1 MTGRDTLPG
10 VALLLLK
17 LSLTPILIGGA
28 SLAARRWGPSV
39 GGWIV
44 ALPLTTGP
52 VALYIAL
59 DQGNAFAA
67 GAAKGS
73 IAGLLGDATFALAY
87 GWVACR
93 AGWPLSATCGLAAF
107 AAAALLMQ
115 PVLPAPSVVVF
126 ATVAVG
132 MVVCLW
138 LAPPTRAAGAAA
150 PAPAWD
156 IPARMVVGTAIVLA
170 ITAAAGILGPSLSGL
185 LAAAP
190 VYVSVLA
197 IFAHRLEGPEPA
209 MRVMR
214 GLQVGLFGTIVF
226 FLVVATGIETLGI
239 APAFGIAIL
248 AAGAVQSVSL
258 MVLRRSVAGAVV
270 TP

>member
-1 MTGRDTLPG
+1 

-17 LSLTPILIGGA
+17 LVLTPILIGGA

-59 DQGNAFAA
+59 DQGNSFAA

-87 GWVACR
+87 GWVAGR
-93 AGWPLSATCGLAAF
+93 AGWRLSAAAGLAAF
-107 AAAALLMQ
+107 VAAALLMQ
-115 PVLPAPSVVVF
+115 PVLAAQSVVVF
-126 ATVAVG
+126 ATVALG
-132 MVVCLW
+132 MAVCLW
-138 LAPPTRAAGAAA
+138 LAPPTRASSAAA

-156 IPARMVVGTAIVLA
+156 IPARMIVGTAIVLA
-170 ITAAAGILGPSLSGL
+170 ITAAARLLGPSLSGL

-197 IFAHRLEGPEPA
+197 IFAHRLQGPDPA
-209 MRVMR
+209 IGVVR

-226 FLVVATGIETLGI
+226 FLIVTTGIERFGI
-239 APAFGIAIL
+239 VPAFGFGLL
-248 AAGAVQSVSL
+248 AAAAIQSVSL
-258 MVLRRSVAGAVV
+258 WVLRRPAIAQEASA
-270 TP
+270 

>member
-1 MTGRDTLPG
+1 
-10 VALLLLK
+10 
-17 LSLTPILIGGA
+17 
-28 SLAARRWGPSV
+28 
-39 GGWIV
+39 
-44 ALPLTTGP
+44 
-52 VALYIAL
+52 
-59 DQGNAFAA
+59 
-67 GAAKGS
+67 
-73 IAGLLGDATFALAY
+73 
-87 GWVACR
+87 
-93 AGWPLSATCGLAAF
+93 
-107 AAAALLMQ
+107 MQ

-132 MVVCLW
+132 MVACLW
-138 LAPPTRAAGAAA
+138 LAPPTRATGTAA

-209 MRVMR
+209 MRVVR

-258 MVLRRSVAGAVV
+258 MVLRRPVAGAVV